1 MPHHSGEK
9 IGKLVAASGVKV
21 EAYWPKL
28 FAKALSGKDIS
39 SFFNF
44 AGAASGPAPAA
55 SSAPA
60 PAAKGEKK
68 EEKKKEEKKEAPPP
82 PPKEEEEDMDM
93 GDLFG

>member
-1 MPHHSGEK
+1 
-9 IGKLVAASGVKV
+9 LVAASGVKV

-44 AGAASGPAPAA
+44 AGVAAGPAPAA
-55 SSAPA
+55 TTAAPE
-60 PAAKGEKK
+60 KKDDKKK
-68 EEKKKEEKKEAPPP
+68 EEKKPEVKKEAPPP

-93 GDLFG
+93 GGLFD